1 MIEMQSA
8 GVQKLKHRGTLLLM
22 LLEKHSE
29 IHDFD
34 FHDFL

>member
-1 MIEMQSA
+1 MIETQSA

-29 IHDFD
+29 IYEFD
-34 FHDFL
+34 FHGFL